1 MARNIPRVPRFY
13 IDELQYKKALG
24 IFSPNSEDI
33 TESSWE
39 DTLSESSDKFD
50 IEGVNKLFDMNPTNY
65 LNIKPLPAQTW
76 SSPSFSMEVPMSI
89 DNYTNKYFGVLGH
102 NSLNAGLKIDLVDE
116 HDTSI
121 LSLIENTKTI
131 NIFENG
137 ISSYNGFT
145 LQKVTPEEASQVFV
159 KINFD
164 DSQVAFEAGI
174 GCITMGS
181 IWEMSLSPDLNL
193 TLSYEFATKDIETV
207 SGATLSNSIWYQ
219 KPLWVNQEAWGID
232 TDTAENYT
240 STDRSESLN
249 SRRVGRRVY
258 DLTFTFMQD
267 DELLATN
274 PMLNGLGM
282 EGLTD
287 TLVNFADAGTN
298 STVTIPHEDSATRD
312 DLNINTDNSLFSQ
325 LIQKT
330 LGFNLPFIFQP
341 NKDVMNP
348 SELMLAKVDARKGWS
363 LEQIAPNL
371 FRTKLRIKE
380 VW

>member
-1 MARNIPRVPRFY
+1 
-13 IDELQYKKALG
+13 
-24 IFSPNSEDI
+24 
-33 TESSWE
+33 
-39 DTLSESSDKFD
+39 
-50 IEGVNKLFDMNPTNY
+50 
-65 LNIKPLPAQTW
+65 
-76 SSPSFSMEVPMSI
+76 
-89 DNYTNKYFGVLGH
+89 
-102 NSLNAGLKIDLVDE
+102 
-116 HDTSI
+116 
-121 LSLIENTKTI
+121 
-131 NIFENG
+131 
-137 ISSYNGFT
+137 